1 MDEKD
6 LPKRKSTRL
15 PHFDY
20 SQGGAYFLTLCM
32 QDRKKILSTVERTEK
47 PVGDDAHGV
56 SQNEQKTGKPV
67 GEGSA
72 LPHLTLIG
80 QITQDWLNK
89 INDHFPSAELGEY
102 VIMPNHI
109 HLILFLEDTSGRADP
124 SPTVSNVI
132 GWLKYN
138 ITKDVNLPKGQKL
151 FQRSFYDHVIR
162 NRDEYMEICNYIT
175 LNPENWEN
183 DELYN

>member
-1 MDEKD
+1 MAEQD

-15 PHFDY
+15 PYFDY

-56 SQNEQKTGKPV
+56 PRIQLTRIGKIVEKYILSTNNVKGVSV
-67 GEGSA
+67 G
-72 LPHLTLIG
+72 
-80 QITQDWLNK
+80 D
-89 INDHFPSAELGEY
+89 F

-109 HLILFLEDTSGRADP
+109 HLILFIDEDGTPRAS
-124 SPTVSNVI
+124 SPTRQTSVVSNCVST
-132 GWLKYN
+132 LKRFVNKEVGEN
-138 ITKDVNLPKGQKL
+138 I
-151 FQRSFYDHVIR
+151 FQRSFYDRVIR

-183 DELYN
+183 DELYI